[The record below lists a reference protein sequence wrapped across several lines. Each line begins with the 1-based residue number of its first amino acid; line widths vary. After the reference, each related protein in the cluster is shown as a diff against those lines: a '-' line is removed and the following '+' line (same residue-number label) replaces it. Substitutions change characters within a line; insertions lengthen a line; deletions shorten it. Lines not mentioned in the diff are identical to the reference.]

1 MQAPLGDN
9 QYSSLST
16 RFGKLGFYTLL
27 CFALAGLIAGFA
39 VGGFANRS
47 ASGSTANS
55 GSSANNMPT
64 IAGHSPNPTATA
76 TPENVQVGEP
86 VIAAGDYT
94 SPERADDSTS
104 YTFSAQIVNK
114 ADNTPITATDVT
126 CRFWLTADAQA
137 TADALSANN
146 YAIPRSISGFNQ
158 PFPQEVT
165 GALTFTAPSQQTQS
179 CAANGKTRWT
189 YTLNQGIHHGTYY
202 LAVLADWKGIHY
214 NWYMVAVAIHGADN
228 DNH

>member
-1 MQAPLGDN
+1 MQAPPEGN
-9 QYSSLST
+9 QYSST
-16 RFGKLGFYTLL
+16 PARFGKIAFFTLL

-47 ASGSTANS
+47 ANGATANS

-64 IAGHSPNPTATA
+64 IAGHKLNPTATA

-94 SPERADDSTS
+94 SPERADGSTS

-114 ADNTPITATDVT
+114 TDNTPITATDVA
-126 CRFWLTADAQA
+126 CRFWLTDNAQA

-146 YAIPRSISGFNQ
+146 YAIPRSLSGFNQ
-158 PFPQEVT
+158 PFPEEVT
-165 GALTFTAPSQQTQS
+165 NAFVFAAPSRQTQS
-179 CAANGKTRWT
+179 CVANGKTRWT
-189 YTLNQGIHHGTYY
+189 YTLNPGIHHGTYY

-214 NWYMVAVAIHGADN
+214 NWYLVAVAIHGGDN
-228 DNH
+228 GNN